1 MPKRTV
7 KRKKGTCFDQDWAGK
22 LAASDKGSYYKQH
35 EFEEGQDLEEATMVS
50 SSHMKLLSKTMVGSD
65 EEDEVN
71 ESEEFDRER
80 RGDENWQT
88 F

>member
-1 MPKRTV
+1 
-7 KRKKGTCFDQDWAGK
+7 
-22 LAASDKGSYYKQH
+22 
-35 EFEEGQDLEEATMVS
+35 MVS

-71 ESEEFDRER
+71 GSEEFDRER